1 MNELMTVPPVQI
13 GAWLACLAF
22 TVMLANGLVKL
33 WASVRGRPAP
43 GELSE
48 RITKTESVLD
58 EHSRRLKALEK
69 NDKDLRELI
78 LAENEKLYKRI
89 NGIAE
94 DLYSLLGKVDA
105 LLAKGVTA

>member
-1 MNELMTVPPVQI
+1 MNDLLTQPPVQI

-22 TVMLANGLVKL
+22 TVMLANGLIKL
-33 WASVRGRPAP
+33 WAAVRGRPAP

-48 RITKTESVLD
+48 RITKTEAVLD

-78 LAENEKLYKRI
+78 LAENGKIYDRLNEV
-89 NGIAE
+89 AE
-94 DLYSLLGKVDA
+94 AVHSLRGKVDV
-105 LLAKGVTA
+105 LLAKGGPA

>member
-1 MNELMTVPPVQI
+1 MNDLLTQPPVQI

-22 TVMLANGLVKL
+22 TVMLANGLIKL
-33 WASVRGRPAP
+33 WAAVRGRPAP

-48 RITKTESVLD
+48 RITKTEAVLD

-78 LAENEKLYKRI
+78 LAENGKIYDRLNEV
-89 NGIAE
+89 AE
-94 DLYSLLGKVDA
+94 AVHSLRGKVDV
-105 LLAKGVTA
+105 LLAKGVPA